1 MRRLLHQFISR
12 IIFTFAV
19 CGLFSV
25 AALANNPAFMS
36 PKLLTKAAGNDME
49 SARKTAFIKAE
60 LAALQQ
66 VLPRFVP
73 ETGLDR
79 VPVPTIEQLESMVEG
94 LEVHDQRM
102 NEDGYVGLVSIQFN
116 EEAVAKFLLS
126 RQVPFTTE
134 KSGPVLVLPI
144 FIKDGQRYL
153 WEADNLWREIWLTEP
168 NKQSLLEYVIPLGD
182 GPDQEALP
190 IHSATIDNE
199 EGVKALKDRYGA
211 KSLLIVEAEAVENAV
226 SLSVYRSGPIGGSR
240 QFDRS
245 IEGEGKDLNRL
256 LLDAAKFVG
265 KRYNDSWVSARQ
277 VTGTD
282 QIQEVPILALA
293 ESLTEWNIYGERLKA
308 IPLVRSVELLSLG
321 QGLAKT
327 RVEVAGSVQQLQ
339 AALSQSGLELFP
351 MTYTYVIQRS
361 GVGDPRYRNDAISYM
376 DEPLPV
382 RVETYDNGQAV
393 DANGEPLQDWQLD
406 QNGNA
411 YNPTPTTN
419 TNGQFNT
426 QGIY

>member
-1 MRRLLHQFISR
+1 
-12 IIFTFAV
+12 
-19 CGLFSV
+19 
-25 AALANNPAFMS
+25 
-36 PKLLTKAAGNDME
+36 ME

-60 LAALQQ
+60 LAALQH

-73 ETGLDR
+73 EAGLSQ
-79 VPVPTIEQLESMVEG
+79 VPIPTIEQLESLVEG

-102 NEDGYVGLVSIQFN
+102 NEEGYVGLVSVQFN

-144 FIKDGQRYL
+144 FIKEGQRFL

-182 GPDQEALP
+182 GPDQEAMP
-190 IHSATIDNE
+190 VHSATIDND
-199 EGVKALKDRYGA
+199 EGINALKERYGA
-211 KSLLIVEAEAVENAV
+211 RSLLIVEAEAGEDGVD
-226 SLSVYRSGPIGGSR
+226 LSVYRSGPIGGSK
-240 QFDRS
+240 QFERR
-245 IEGEGKDLNRL
+245 IEGEGKDMNRL

-282 QIQEVPILALA
+282 EVQEIAVLALA
-293 ESLTEWNIYGERLKA
+293 EGLTEWNIYGERLKA

-327 RVEVAGSVQQLQ
+327 RVVVAGSVQQLQ
-339 AALSQSGLELFP
+339 ASLSQSGMELFP
-351 MTYTYVIQRS
+351 MTYSYVIQRS
-361 GVGDPRYRNDAISYM
+361 GVGDPRYRNEAVSYM

-382 RVETYDNGQAV
+382 RIETNNNGQYE
-393 DANGEPLQDWQLD
+393 NGQVLD
-406 QNGNA
+406 QNGQPVQDWEVDQNGNVF
-411 YNPTPTTN
+411 NPTPTTD
-419 TNGQFNT
+419 TNGQFTT